1 MTGGIVRHRLGAE
14 ELLELGRA
22 GNGTV
27 IGRLPFLDGRA
38 RPRMPELAQAER
50 PQEGAYLFVL
60 AIVAVIAFGAA
71 LA

>member
-1 MTGGIVRHRLGAE
+1 
-14 ELLELGRA
+14 
-22 GNGTV
+22 
-27 IGRLPFLDGRA
+27 
-38 RPRMPELAQAER
+38 MPELAQAER